1 MTYISKEKMHNKFEE
16 LRKSQKLP
24 LSLIDEL
31 EDEVIEIPMT
41 EKQFKEVINEVIS
54 AYENALVEPGEAV
67 GTVAA
72 QSIGEPGT
80 QMTLRTF
87 HYAGVAQLTVTQGL
101 PRLIEIVDARNI
113 PSTPIMTIHLI
124 EGYRESKEKAR
135 MVAQSIEMVFVEKI
149 TSRTEVDLFRNAVV
163 VHLDEELM
171 NDKKV
176 TVDDVVNSLRAK
188 LKVDVEAEG
197 NVVYI
202 YPTTD
207 KIIELQN
214 LRDKISGIKVKGVD
228 GITHVVI
235 KKEGDEFVLNTEG
248 SNLRAVLEIPYVDQN
263 RVYTNNIKEIQDVF
277 GIEAARAAI
286 IKESLSVLEEQG
298 LDVDLRHIILVADLM
313 TMNGEVTQI
322 GRHGISGQKES
333 ALARAA
339 FEVTIKHLLHA
350 GITGQVDHL
359 RGITENVIIGQL
371 IPLGTGSIDLLMS
384 PSEIPRR
391 NQE

>member
-1 MTYISKEKMHNKFEE
+1 MAYISKEKMHEKFEE
-16 LRKSQKLP
+16 LRNAQKLP

-31 EDEVIEIPMT
+31 EDEVIKLRIT
-41 EKQFKEVINEVIS
+41 EKQFNEIIEEVIS
-54 AYENALVEPGEAV
+54 AYEQALVEPGEAV

-101 PRLIEIVDARNI
+101 PRLIEIVDARNN

-135 MVAQSIEMVFVEKI
+135 KVAQSIEMVFVEKVA
-149 TSRTEVDLFRNAVV
+149 SRIDVDLFKNAVAIY
-163 VHLDEELM
+163 LDEELM
-171 NDKKV
+171 NDKNV
-176 TVDDVVNSLRAK
+176 TIDDVVNSLKSK
-188 LKVDVEAEG
+188 LKADVYADDF
-197 NVVYI
+197 VVYVQ
-202 YPTTD
+202 PSTD
-207 KIIELQN
+207 KISELQN
-214 LRDKISGIKVKGVD
+214 LREKIRTIKVKGVD

-235 KKEGDEFVLNTEG
+235 KKEGNEFVLNTEG
-248 SNLRAVLEIPYVDQN
+248 SNLRAVLEIPYIDQN
-263 RVYTNNIKEIQDVF
+263 RVYTNNIMEIQDVF

-286 IKESLSVLEEQG
+286 IKESLTVLEEQG

-313 TMNGEVTQI
+313 TMSGEVTQI
-322 GRHGISGQKES
+322 GRHGISGRKES

-339 FEVTIKHLLHA
+339 FEVTIKHLLNA